1 MNCFIFIEISNNFM
15 NIASLNYLKSKNTKI
30 ILLCKSILFYS
41 SEITKFCDEI
51 MEINTNQISSLISA
65 CNFIEKKDKIVG
77 IMTLDDD
84 FLVQTAELKEYF
96 GHKSTSKKC
105 LEAITNRFKM
115 RSMLKK
121 INQSFNPKFFFAK
134 TLNEALLATSE
145 ISFPF
150 IVRPIQ
156 RSKYIYSKKITCVKD
171 LKEYFLNNYS
181 KNIYHSWENYYPGLL
196 IEEEIIGNEY
206 SVHFVKSEQGT
217 IILAGVFKRENVLL
231 DDGRF
236 LNITT
241 QFPAEYEE
249 SDFLFQ
255 KLIHILPKIGFD
267 LGLIQ
272 IDCKIFNNEVK
283 ILNIIPTIN
292 QSIANYYVMQK
303 SIGINFSKINIDL
316 NLGLQIEWYPL
327 DLKEIV
333 LYNSEGYNNE
343 LVYNDLC
350 EKFKNRKEVEVIKIQ
365 RDDCPENYLL
375 TQHSDSLMVV
385 SKSRELSKEVI
396 RLVRSFKKIM
406 KNVS

>member
-272 IDCKIFNNEVK
+272 IDCKICNNEVK